1 MALNNVIIFG
11 DSYSTY
17 LGHIPQGYAVYY
29 SGRRET
35 PPDLEDVSQTWWHQV
50 ISEADGKLVQ
60 NNSWSGSTICYT
72 GYGCTDRSKSS
83 SFIYR
88 LNKLA
93 DEGFFKKNKIDT
105 VFVFG
110 GTNDNWCQAPVGQLQ
125 FSDWTHDSLFFVLPA
140 VCYFFKRLKEELPNS
155 NIYCLI
161 NTNLRADITNGMKKA
176 CEHYGIKYI
185 TFDSIDKVNGHPT
198 VKGMTDIK
206 EQVLKNL

>member
-140 VCYFFKRLKEELPNS
+140 VSYFLKRLKEELPS
-155 NIYCLI
+155 ANIYCLI
-161 NTNLRADITNGMKKA
+161 NTNLRADITRGMKKA

>member
-110 GTNDNWCQAPVGQLQ
+110 GTNDHWCQAPVGQLQ

>member
-110 GTNDNWCQAPVGQLQ
+110 G
-125 FSDWTHDSLFFVLPA
+125 
-140 VCYFFKRLKEELPNS
+140 K
-155 NIYCLI
+155 I
-161 NTNLRADITNGMKKA
+161 
-176 CEHYGIKYI
+176 
-185 TFDSIDKVNGHPT
+185 
-198 VKGMTDIK
+198 
-206 EQVLKNL
+206 

>member
-1 MALNNVIIFG
+1 MALNNVMIFG